1 MIILVPLGI
10 ILAINIGI
18 LACWVYF
25 LILISWSISKS
36 PKLEWSARYRIKSKP
51 MVSII
56 VPARNEGVAISKCL
70 QSLLSQD
77 YDNYEVIAVDD
88 SSTDNTFSII
98 SDLSKNN
105 HTLTP
110 IKCPPRP
117 DDWVG
122 KNWAC
127 FQGYKKST
135 GEILLF
141 TDADTVHR
149 PDVLSS
155 AINTMMHDKIDA
167 LTLVPKLLCQDIITK
182 FTLPVL
188 SVFLHSRYSPLRV
201 NNPNNKI
208 GYFFGSFYLIF
219 KTNYEKIG
227 THEKVRRELVEDGAL
242 GRIVKEQGMNLRLV
256 RGENYVE
263 ALWARDPRSL
273 WHALRRIIIPLHTEK
288 KKSAMM
294 ITVFIFFILMEPF
307 LTLPLSLLYLSE
319 NPLKGPLEI
328 VCLWTIILIL
338 ICAIVQSRFGL
349 LQKSIYGLGFVLG
362 CTVITASFLIS
373 AFSLKGNRTVKWRDR
388 SYFVGTKQHPFH
400 L

>member
-1 MIILVPLGI
+1 MIILVSLGI

-25 LILISWSISKS
+25 LILISWSITRS

-56 VPARNEGVAISKCL
+56 VPARNEGRAISKCL

-127 FQGYKKST
+127 FQGYRKST

-149 PDVLSS
+149 PDALSS
-155 AINTMMHDKIDA
+155 AINTMIHDKIDA

-182 FTLPVL
+182 VTLPVL

-208 GYFFGSFYLIF
+208 GYFFGSFYLIS

-227 THEKVRRELVEDGAL
+227 THEEVRQELVEDGAL
-242 GRIVKEQGMNLRLV
+242 GRIVKERGMNLRLV

-294 ITVFIFFILMEPF
+294 ITAFIFFILMEPF
-307 LTLPLSLLYLSE
+307 LTLPLSSLYLSE
-319 NPLKGPLEI
+319 SLLKGPLEI
-328 VCLWTIILIL
+328 VCLLTIILIL
-338 ICAIVQSRFGL
+338 ICATVQSRFGL

-362 CTVITASFLIS
+362 CTVITASFLMS

-388 SYFVGTKQHPFH
+388 SYMVGTKQHPFH

>member
-1 MIILVPLGI
+1 
-10 ILAINIGI
+10 
-18 LACWVYF
+18 
-25 LILISWSISKS
+25 
-36 PKLEWSARYRIKSKP
+36 

-56 VPARNEGVAISKCL
+56 VPARNEGLAISNCL

-77 YDNYEVIAVDD
+77 YENYEVIAVDD

-105 HTLTP
+105 RTLTS

-149 PDVLSS
+149 PDALSS
-155 AINTMMHDKIDA
+155 AINTMVHDQIDA

-208 GYFFGSFYLIF
+208 GYFFGSFYLIS
-219 KTNYEKIG
+219 KTNYERIG
-227 THEKVRRELVEDGAL
+227 THETVRQELVEDGAL
-242 GRIVKEQGMNLRLV
+242 GRIVKEKGMNLRLV
-256 RGENYVE
+256 RGENFVE

-273 WHALRRIIIPLHTEK
+273 WHALRRIIIPLHTERR
-288 KKSAMM
+288 KSAMM
-294 ITVFIFFILMEPF
+294 ITAFIFFILMQPF
-307 LTLPLSLLYLSE
+307 LTFPLSLLYLSE

-328 VCLWTIILIL
+328 VCLLTIILIL
-338 ICAIVQSRFGL
+338 ICASVQSRFGL

-362 CTVITASFLIS
+362 CTVITASFLMP

-388 SYFVGTKQHPFH
+388 SYLIGTKQHPFH

>member
-88 SSTDNTFSII
+88 SSTDNTFSIM

-110 IKCPPRP
+110 IRCPPRP

-208 GYFFGSFYLIF
+208 GYFFGSFYLIS

-273 WHALRRIIIPLHTEK
+273 WHALRRIIIPLHTDK
-288 KKSAMM
+288 RKSAMM
-294 ITVFIFFILMEPF
+294 ITAFIFFILMEPF

-362 CTVITASFLIS
+362 CTVITASFLMS

-388 SYFVGTKQHPFH
+388 SYLVGTKQHPFH

>member
-56 VPARNEGVAISKCL
+56 VPARNEGVAVSKCL

-88 SSTDNTFSII
+88 SSTDNTFSIM

-149 PDVLSS
+149 SDVLSS

-208 GYFFGSFYLIF
+208 GYFFGSFYLIS

-294 ITVFIFFILMEPF
+294 ITTFIFFILMEPF

-328 VCLWTIILIL
+328 VCLWIIILIL

-362 CTVITASFLIS
+362 CTVITASFLMA

-388 SYFVGTKQHPFH
+388 SYLVGTKQHPFH

>member
-208 GYFFGSFYLIF
+208 GYFFGSFYLIS

-227 THEKVRRELVEDGAL
+227 THEKVRGELVEDGAL

-294 ITVFIFFILMEPF
+294 ITAFIFFILMEPF

-362 CTVITASFLIS
+362 CTVITASFLMS

-388 SYFVGTKQHPFH
+388 SYLVGTKQHPFH

>member
-1 MIILVPLGI
+1 MFFIVLLGI

-18 LACWVYF
+18 LACWSYF
-25 LILISWSISKS
+25 LILITWSISKS

-51 MVSII
+51 KISII
-56 VPARNEGVAISKCL
+56 VPARNEEGKISKCL

-77 YDNYEVIAVDD
+77 YDNYEVIAIDD
-88 SSTDNTFSII
+88 SSTDKTLSII
-98 SDLSKNN
+98 SKLSQED
-105 HTLTP
+105 HRL
-110 IKCPPRP
+110 ILVESPPRP

-127 FQGYKKST
+127 FQGYQKSS

-149 PDVLSS
+149 SDALSS
-155 AINTMMHDKIDA
+155 AVNTMVHYELDA
-167 LTLVPKLLCQDIITK
+167 LTLVPKLLCYDIITK

-201 NNPNNKI
+201 NNPKNKI
-208 GYFFGSFYLIF
+208 GYFFGSFYLIS
-219 KTNYEKIG
+219 KKNYEKIG
-227 THEKVRRELVEDGAL
+227 THEQVRQELVEDGAL
-242 GRIVKEQGMNLRLV
+242 GRRVKEQRMKLRLI

-273 WHALRRIIIPLHTEK
+273 WHALRRIIIPLHTQK
-288 KKSAMM
+288 KISAMM
-294 ITVFIFFILMEPF
+294 VTAFIFFILMEPF
-307 LTLPLSLLYLSE
+307 LILPTTLLYLLD
-319 NPLKGPLEI
+319 NPLIGPL
-328 VCLWTIILIL
+328 LTINLLTITLML
-338 ICAIVQSRFGL
+338 ICTIVQSHFGL
-349 LQKSIYGLGFVLG
+349 LQKSIYGLGLVSGCVVLTL
-362 CTVITASFLIS
+362 CFLIS
-373 AFSLKGNRTVKWRDR
+373 AFNSKGNRVVRWRDR

>member
-1 MIILVPLGI
+1 M
-10 ILAINIGI
+10 AINIGI
-18 LACWVYF
+18 LACWSYF
-25 LILISWSISKS
+25 LVLITWSISKS

-51 MVSII
+51 KVSII
-56 VPARNEGVAISKCL
+56 VPARNEERIISKCL

-77 YDNYEVIAVDD
+77 YDNYEVIAIDD
-88 SSTDNTFSII
+88 SSTDKTLSII
-98 SDLSKNN
+98 SELAKKNPR
-105 HTLTP
+105 L
-110 IKCPPRP
+110 ILVKSPPRP

-127 FQGYKKST
+127 FQGYQKSS

-149 PDVLSS
+149 SDALSS
-155 AINTMMHDKIDA
+155 AVNTMEHDGLDA
-167 LTLVPKLLCQDIITK
+167 LTLVPKLLCYDIITK

-208 GYFFGSFYLIF
+208 GYFFGSFYLIS
-219 KTNYEKIG
+219 KKNYEKIG
-227 THEKVRRELVEDGAL
+227 THEQVRQELVEDGAL
-242 GRIVKEQGMNLRLV
+242 GRRVKEQRMNLRLI

-273 WHALRRIIIPLHTEK
+273 WHALRRIIIPLHAQRK
-288 KKSAMM
+288 RSAMM
-294 ITVFIFFILMEPF
+294 VTAFIFFILMEPF
-307 LTLPLSLLYLSE
+307 RILPTALLYLWD
-319 NPLKGPLEI
+319 NPLRGPLLTI
-328 VCLWTIILIL
+328 NLLTIILML
-338 ICAIVQSRFGL
+338 ICTIVQSHFGL

-362 CTVITASFLIS
+362 CVVITLCFLIS
-373 AFSLKGNRTVKWRDR
+373 AFNSKGHRVVRWRDR

>member
-117 DDWVG
+117 DEWVG

-208 GYFFGSFYLIF
+208 GYFFGSFYLIS

-227 THEKVRRELVEDGAL
+227 THEKVRGELVEDGAL

-294 ITVFIFFILMEPF
+294 ITAFIFFILMEPF

-319 NPLKGPLEI
+319 NPLKGPLEL
-328 VCLWTIILIL
+328 VCLWIIILIL

-362 CTVITASFLIS
+362 CTVITASFLMS

-388 SYFVGTKQHPFH
+388 SYLVGTKQHPFH

>member
-18 LACWVYF
+18 LACWIYF

-51 MVSII
+51 KVSII

-77 YDNYEVIAVDD
+77 YDNCEVIAVDD

-110 IKCPPRP
+110 IKCPPKP
-117 DDWVG
+117 DEWVG

-201 NNPNNKI
+201 NNPNNNI
-208 GYFFGSFYLIF
+208 GYFFGSFYLIS

-294 ITVFIFFILMEPF
+294 ITAFIFFILMEPF

-349 LQKSIYGLGFVLG
+349 LQKSIYGFGFVLG
-362 CTVITASFLIS
+362 CTVITASFLMS

-388 SYFVGTKQHPFH
+388 SYLVGTKQHPFH